1 MKRFFCLF
9 TAVFVFFALS
19 TKVWAGGGGES
30 GGQSGTVT
38 LRFSHG
44 MAADGTFGQAALRFS
59 ELVGQK
65 TNGRYKVDVYH
76 NGQLGSE
83 RDTVEAC
90 QMGNLDFSVV
100 NQAVLANFIPE
111 ISALDL
117 PFIIESKAH
126 ADAVFYG
133 DVGQY
138 YLGLLPRVGVVGLTY
153 FESGFRNLTNNR
165 RAVNSVTDVKG
176 LRIRVMENRIHQEA
190 WRTLGA
196 DPVPM
201 SWGDAYTAM
210 QQNAIDGQE
219 NPTVVAEQNHVGEVN
234 KYIAIT
240 EHAYTTCFLIMSPKM
255 WDKVSAADKKLI
267 QEAGEEASRYNTE
280 QARSLEDASLAKL
293 QAQGMSVSR
302 PNKQEFI
309 TATQP
314 VRERFRTEFNEQI
327 NLIEKARP

>member
-1 MKRFFCLF
+1 MAG
-9 TAVFVFFALS
+9 TATL
-19 TKVWAGGGGES
+19 WAGGGQDS
-30 GGQSGTVT
+30 GSGPVT

-59 ELVGQK
+59 EAVSQK
-65 TNGRYKVDVYH
+65 TGGRYKVDVYH
-76 NGQLGSE
+76 NAQLGSE

-90 QMGNLDFSVV
+90 QMGNLDFAVV

-117 PFIIESKAH
+117 PYIIESKQH

-133 DVGQY
+133 EVGEY
-138 YLGLLPRVGVVGLTY
+138 YLGRLQNVGLAGLAY

-165 RAVNSVTDVKG
+165 RPINSVADVRG

-240 EHAYTTCFLIMSPKM
+240 EHAYTTCFLIVSPKT
-255 WDKVSAADKKLI
+255 WSRISEGDQKLFLEAAR
-267 QEAGEEASRYNTE
+267 EASRFNSE
-280 QARSLEDASLAKL
+280 ASRSLEDASLKKMQDQGVSVTRPDKRGFI
-293 QAQGMSVSR
+293 QA
-302 PNKQEFI
+302 
-309 TATQP
+309 TAP
-314 VRERFRTEFNEQI
+314 VREKFRGEFQDQI
-327 NLIEKARP
+327 ARIEKARP

>member
-1 MKRFFCLF
+1 MRKFICLF
-9 TAVFVFFALS
+9 LALILVGGVS
-19 TKVWAGGGGES
+19 LWASGKGDA
-30 GGQSGTVT
+30 GGQSQGPVT

-44 MAADGTFGQAALRFS
+44 MAADGTFGLAAIRFS
-59 ELVGQK
+59 ELVAEK
-65 TNGRYKVDVYH
+65 TNGRYKIDVYH
-76 NGQLGSE
+76 NGQLGAE

-90 QMGNLDFSVV
+90 QMGNLDFAVV
-100 NQAVLANFIPE
+100 NQAVMANFIPA
-111 ISALDL
+111 IAALDL
-117 PFIIESKAH
+117 PFIIESKEH

-133 DVGQY
+133 EVGKY
-138 YLGLLPRVGVVGLTY
+138 YLDLLPSVGVVGLTY

-165 RAVNSVTDVKG
+165 RPVNSANDVKG
-176 LRIRVMENRIHQEA
+176 LRIRVMQNRIHLEA

-201 SWGDAYTAM
+201 SWGEAYTAM

-255 WDKVSAADKKLI
+255 WNSVSAADKKLI
-267 QEAGEEASRYNTE
+267 QEAAEEASKFNTQE
-280 QARSLEDASLAKL
+280 SRSLEDASLAKL
-293 QAQGMSVSR
+293 QQQGMSVTR

-309 TATQP
+309 AATQP
-314 VRERFRTEFNEQI
+314 VRDRFRSEFADQI
-327 NLIEKARP
+327 TRIEKARP

>member
-1 MKRFFCLF
+1 MRRYANLLLVCALF
-9 TAVFVFFALS
+9 IAGIANL
-19 TKVWAGGGGES
+19 WAGGGQDSVS
-30 GGQSGTVT
+30 GPVT

-59 ELVGQK
+59 EAVSQK
-65 TNGRYKVDVYH
+65 TGGRYKVDVYH
-76 NGQLGSE
+76 NAQLGSE

-90 QMGNLDFSVV
+90 QMGNLDFAVV

-117 PFIIESKAH
+117 PYIIESKEH
-126 ADAVFYG
+126 ADAVFNG
-133 DVGQY
+133 DVGKY
-138 YLGLLPRVGVVGLTY
+138 YLDRLERVGLAGLTY

-165 RAVNSVTDVKG
+165 RPINSVTDVRG

-234 KYIAIT
+234 KHIAIT
-240 EHAYTTCFLIMSPKM
+240 EHAYTTCFLIMSPKT
-255 WDKVSAADKKLI
+255 WSGISAADQKLFLEAA
-267 QEAGEEASRYNTE
+267 QEAAKYNSEASR
-280 QARSLEDASLAKL
+280 SLEAASLAKM
-293 QAQGMSVSR
+293 QQQGMSVTR
-302 PNKQEFI
+302 PDKRAFI
-309 TATQP
+309 TATSP
-314 VRERFRTEFNEQI
+314 VREKFKSEFAEQI
-327 NLIEKARP
+327 ALIEKARP